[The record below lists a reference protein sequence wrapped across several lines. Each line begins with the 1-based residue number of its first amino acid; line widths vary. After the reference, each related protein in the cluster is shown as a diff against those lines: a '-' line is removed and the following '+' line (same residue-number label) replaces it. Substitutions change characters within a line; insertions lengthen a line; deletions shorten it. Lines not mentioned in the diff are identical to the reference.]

1 MFVNP
6 MYTVFVA
13 KKCTIFILVVVGRC
27 HVSRLKKVVKRMMIG
42 ELLVEA
48 SSVEKLDRCR

>member
-6 MYTVFVA
+6 THTVFVA
-13 KKCTIFILVVVGRC
+13 KKCPIFILVVVGRC